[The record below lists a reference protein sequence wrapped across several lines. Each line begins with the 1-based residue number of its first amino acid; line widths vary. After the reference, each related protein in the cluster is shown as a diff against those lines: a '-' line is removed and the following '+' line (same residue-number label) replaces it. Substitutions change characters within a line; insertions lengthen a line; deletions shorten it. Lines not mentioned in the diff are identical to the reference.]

1 MNENLELQLKT
12 LPSEPGVY
20 RDYDKNGQLLYVGK
34 AKNLKKRVLS
44 YFNKNQNG
52 YRTRIMVS
60 KIVRLETTVVNSE
73 YDALLLENNL
83 IKEHQPFYNVMLKD
97 DKTYP
102 WICIKNENF
111 PRIFMTR
118 NVIKDG
124 SEYYGPYAK
133 VRPAKIL
140 LETIKNLYKIRSCNL
155 DLSPKK
161 IEDGK
166 YKVCLEY
173 HIKNCKGP
181 CEGLESLESYDE
193 KIDAIRGI
201 IKGDFRKA
209 RKYLED
215 EMFRFAAN
223 LEFEAAQNVKER
235 LEFLED
241 YQARNT
247 VVNPNIDDVDVFGM
261 TSDET
266 AAYVNFFKIRNGNI
280 VQSFTTEIKKILEET
295 DEEILEEALV
305 EIRQK
310 FSSESKEILL
320 PFHLNIEIPNI
331 KLIVPKV
338 GDKKRIVELSEK
350 NAKEYRLEK
359 LKQVQIVDPERHTN
373 RIMAEMQKLLRM
385 PVEPR
390 HIEGFDNSNIQ
401 GSNPVS
407 ACVVFKDGKPSKS
420 DYRIFHVK
428 TVEGPNDFATMEEV
442 IYRRY
447 KRMLDEGENLPQL
460 ILIDGGKG
468 QLSSAVK
475 SLKLLGL
482 YGKITVV
489 GIAKRLEE
497 IFFPEDPIPLYLDK
511 KSETLKILQRVR
523 DEAHRFGVKHHRT
536 RRTNNTIKSE
546 LEEIP
551 GVGEKTIE
559 LLLKKLKS
567 VRSKEMVFN
576 KLKYNDGEN
585 PFWEVTRDYRQH
597 DEEPVNEKVFRIDA
611 ISGTVTE
618 IKVVS
623 Y

>member
-1 MNENLELQLKT
+1 MNPSLELQLKT

-20 RDYDKNGQLLYVGK
+20 RYYDKNDQLLYVGK

-44 YFNKNQNG
+44 YFNKNLPG
-52 YRTRIMVS
+52 YRTRIMVG
-60 KIVRLETTVVNSE
+60 KIQRLETTIVNSE

-102 WICIKNENF
+102 WICIKNEEF
-111 PRIFMTR
+111 PRIFLTR
-118 NVIKDG
+118 TKIRDG

-140 LETIKNLYKIRSCNL
+140 LDTIKHIYKLRTCNL
-155 DLSPKK
+155 NLAPAK
-161 IEDGK
+161 IEEGK

-173 HIKNCKGP
+173 HIKNCNGP
-181 CEGLESLESYDE
+181 CEALESKAEYDE

-209 RKYLED
+209 KEYLIDRMTAYASGLRFED
-215 EMFRFAAN
+215 
-223 LEFEAAQNVKER
+223 AQIIKER
-235 LEFLED
+235 LDILDD
-241 YQARNT
+241 YQSRNT

-280 VQSFTTEIKKILEET
+280 IQSFTTEIKKILEES
-295 DEEILEEALV
+295 DEDIMEEALI

-310 FSSESKEILL
+310 FDSDSKEVLL
-320 PFHLNIEIPNI
+320 PFHLPIEIPNV

-350 NAKEYRLEK
+350 NAREYRLEK
-359 LKQVQIVDPERHTN
+359 LKQVQIIDPERHTT

-401 GSNPVS
+401 GTNPVS
-407 ACVVFKDGKPSKS
+407 ACVVFKDGKPSKA
-420 DYRIFHVK
+420 DYRIFHPK

-447 KRMLDEGENLPQL
+447 KRLLEEGDSLPQL

-475 SLKLLGL
+475 SLRLLGL
-482 YGKITVV
+482 YGKITIV

-536 RRTNNTIKSE
+536 RRSNSTIKSE
-546 LEEIP
+546 LEGIP
-551 GVGEKTIE
+551 GVGDKTIE
-559 LLLKKLKS
+559 MLLSRLKS
-567 VRSKEMVFN
+567 VKRVKESSLETLEEILGKSK
-576 KLKYNDGEN
+576 
-585 PFWEVTRDYRQH
+585 
-597 DEEPVNEKVFRIDA
+597 A
-611 ISGTVTE
+611 
-618 IKVVS
+618 KVV
-623 Y
+623 YDFFNNA

>member
-1 MNENLELQLKT
+1 MNSNLELQLKT

-20 RDYDKNGQLLYVGK
+20 RYYDKNGQLLYVGK

-60 KIVRLETTVVNSE
+60 KIVKLETTVVNSE

-111 PRIFMTR
+111 PRVFLTR
-118 NVIKDG
+118 TIIKDG

-155 DLSPKK
+155 DLAPQK

-193 KIDAIRGI
+193 KIEAIRGI

-235 LEFLED
+235 LDILED

-280 VQSFTTEIKKILEET
+280 VQSFTTEIKKMLEET
-295 DEEILEEALV
+295 DEEILEEALI

-310 FSSESKEILL
+310 FASESKEILL

-447 KRMLDEGENLPQL
+447 KRMLNEGENLPQL

-482 YGKITVV
+482 YGKITIV

-567 VRSKEMVFN
+567 VKRVKEAN
-576 KLKYNDGEN
+576 LE
-585 PFWEVTRDYRQH
+585 TL
-597 DEEPVNEKVFRIDA
+597 EEILGKQK
-611 ISGTVTE
+611 G
-618 IKVVS
+618 KVVWEFFNS
-623 Y
+623 N

>member
-1 MNENLELQLKT
+1 MQAKFRNFVFMNPSLELQLKT

-20 RDYDKNGQLLYVGK
+20 RYYDKNEQLLYVGK

-44 YFNKNQNG
+44 YFNKNLSG
-52 YRTRIMVS
+52 YRIKIMVS
-60 KIVRLETTVVNSE
+60 KIQRLETTIVNSE

-102 WICIKNENF
+102 WICIKNEDF
-111 PRIFMTR
+111 PRIFLTR

-140 LETIKNLYKIRSCNL
+140 LDTIKHIYKLRTCNL
-155 DLSPKK
+155 NLDPAK
-161 IEDGK
+161 IAEGK

-173 HIKNCKGP
+173 HIKNCEGP
-181 CEGLESLESYDE
+181 CEDLESKEEYDE

-209 RKYLED
+209 KDYLVNQ
-215 EMFRFAAN
+215 MMKLASN
-223 LEFEAAQNVKER
+223 LKFEEAQIIKER
-235 LEFLED
+235 LDILED
-241 YQARNT
+241 YQAKNT

-280 VQSFTTEIKKILEET
+280 IQSFTTEIKKILEET
-295 DEEILEEALV
+295 DEDILEEALI

-310 FSSESKEILL
+310 FSSDSKEVLL
-320 PFHLNIEIPNI
+320 PFHLSVEIPNV

-359 LKQVQIVDPERHTN
+359 LKQVQIIDPERHTN

-401 GSNPVS
+401 GTNPVS
-407 ACVVFKDGKPSKS
+407 ACVVFKDGKPSKA
-420 DYRIFHVK
+420 DYRIFHPK

-475 SLKLLGL
+475 SLRLLGL
-482 YGKITVV
+482 YGKITIV

-536 RRTNNTIKSE
+536 RRKNSTIKSE

-559 LLLKKLKS
+559 LLLSKLKS
-567 VRSKEMVFN
+567 VKRIKESNLETLEEILGKSKAKVIWEFFN
-576 KLKYNDGEN
+576 A
-585 PFWEVTRDYRQH
+585 Q
-597 DEEPVNEKVFRIDA
+597 
-611 ISGTVTE
+611 
-618 IKVVS
+618 
-623 Y
+623 

>member
-1 MNENLELQLKT
+1 MNPSLELQLKT

-20 RDYDKNGQLLYVGK
+20 RYYDKNDQLLYVGK
-34 AKNLKKRVLS
+34 AKHLKKRVLS
-44 YFNKNQNG
+44 YFNKNLPG
-52 YRTRIMVS
+52 YRIKIMVG
-60 KIVRLETTVVNSE
+60 KIVRLETTIVNSE

-83 IKEHQPFYNVMLKD
+83 IKEHRPFYNVLLKD

-102 WICIKNENF
+102 WICIKNESF
-111 PRIFMTR
+111 PRIFLTR

-140 LETIKNLYKIRSCNL
+140 LDTIKHIYKLRTCNL
-155 DLSPKK
+155 NLSPSK
-161 IEDGK
+161 IAEGK

-173 HIKNCKGP
+173 HIKNCEGP
-181 CEGLESLESYDE
+181 CEDLESKEDYDE

-209 RKYLED
+209 KEYLISQMMKLAE
-215 EMFRFAAN
+215 N
-223 LEFEAAQNVKER
+223 LKFEEAQTIKER
-235 LEFLED
+235 LDILED
-241 YQARNT
+241 YQAKNT

-261 TSDET
+261 TSDEA

-280 VQSFTTEIKKILEET
+280 IQSFTTEIKKILEET
-295 DEEILEEALV
+295 DEDILEEALI

-310 FSSESKEILL
+310 FSSDSKEVLL
-320 PFHLNIEIPNI
+320 PFHLSVEIPNV

-401 GSNPVS
+401 GTNPVS
-407 ACVVFKDGKPSKS
+407 ACVVFKDGKPSKA
-420 DYRIFHVK
+420 DYRIFHPK
-428 TVEGPNDFATMEEV
+428 TVEGANDFATMEEV

-447 KRMLDEGENLPQL
+447 KRMLDEGESLPQL

-475 SLKLLGL
+475 SLRLLGL
-482 YGKITVV
+482 YGKITIV

-497 IFFPEDPIPLYLDK
+497 IFFPEDSIPLYLDK

-536 RRTNNTIKSE
+536 RRKNSTIKSE

-559 LLLKKLKS
+559 LLLSKLKS
-567 VRSKEMVFN
+567 VKRIRESSMETLEEILGKSKAKVIWDFFN
-576 KLKYNDGEN
+576 AE
-585 PFWEVTRDYRQH
+585 
-597 DEEPVNEKVFRIDA
+597 
-611 ISGTVTE
+611 
-618 IKVVS
+618 
-623 Y
+623 

>member
-1 MNENLELQLKT
+1 MNPSLELQLKT

-20 RDYDKNGQLLYVGK
+20 RYYDKNDQLLYVGK

-44 YFNKNQNG
+44 YFNKNLSG
-52 YRTRIMVS
+52 YRIKIMVG
-60 KIVRLETTVVNSE
+60 KIQRLETTIVNSE

-102 WICIKNENF
+102 WICIKNEDF
-111 PRIFMTR
+111 PRIFLTR

-140 LETIKNLYKIRSCNL
+140 LDTIKHIYKLRTCNL
-155 DLSPKK
+155 NLAPNK
-161 IEDGK
+161 IDDGK

-173 HIKNCKGP
+173 HIKNCEGP
-181 CEGLESLESYDE
+181 CEGLESKEDYDE

-209 RKYLED
+209 KEYLINQMMKHAE
-215 EMFRFAAN
+215 N
-223 LEFEAAQNVKER
+223 LQFEQAQLIKER
-235 LEFLED
+235 LDILED
-241 YQARNT
+241 YQAKNT

-280 VQSFTTEIKKILEET
+280 IQSFTTEIKKILEES
-295 DEEILEEALV
+295 DEDIMEEALI

-310 FSSESKEILL
+310 FSSDSKEVLL
-320 PFHLNIEIPNI
+320 PFHLSVEIPNV

-401 GSNPVS
+401 GTNPVS
-407 ACVVFKDGKPSKS
+407 ACVVFKDGKPSKA
-420 DYRIFHVK
+420 DYRIFHPK

-447 KRMLDEGENLPQL
+447 KRMLDEGESLPQL

-475 SLKLLGL
+475 SLRLLGL
-482 YGKITVV
+482 YGKITIV

-536 RRTNNTIKSE
+536 RRKNSTIKSE

-559 LLLKKLKS
+559 LLLSKLKS
-567 VRSKEMVFN
+567 VKRIKESNLETLEEIVGKVKAKVIHDFLN
-576 KLKYNDGEN
+576 K
-585 PFWEVTRDYRQH
+585 
-597 DEEPVNEKVFRIDA
+597 
-611 ISGTVTE
+611 
-618 IKVVS
+618 
-623 Y
+623 

>member
-1 MNENLELQLKT
+1 MNPSLELQLKT

-20 RDYDKNGQLLYVGK
+20 RYYDKNEQLLYVGK

-44 YFNKNQNG
+44 YFNKNLSG
-52 YRTRIMVS
+52 YRIKIMVG
-60 KIVRLETTVVNSE
+60 KIQRLETTIVNSE

-102 WICIKNENF
+102 WICIKNEAF
-111 PRIFMTR
+111 PRIFLTR

-140 LETIKNLYKIRSCNL
+140 LDTIKHIYKLRTCNL
-155 DLSPKK
+155 NLAPNK
-161 IEDGK
+161 IDDGK

-173 HIKNCKGP
+173 HIKNCEGP
-181 CEGLESLESYDE
+181 CEGLESKEDYDE

-209 RKYLED
+209 KDYLVNQMMKYAE
-215 EMFRFAAN
+215 N
-223 LEFEAAQNVKER
+223 LQFEQAQLIKER
-235 LEFLED
+235 LDILED
-241 YQARNT
+241 YQAKNT

-280 VQSFTTEIKKILEET
+280 IQSFTTEIKKILEES
-295 DEEILEEALV
+295 DEDIMEEALI

-310 FSSESKEILL
+310 FSSDSREVLL
-320 PFHLNIEIPNI
+320 PFHLSVEIPNV

-359 LKQVQIVDPERHTN
+359 LKQVQIIDPERHTN

-401 GSNPVS
+401 GTNPVS
-407 ACVVFKDGKPSKS
+407 ACVVFKDGKPSKA
-420 DYRIFHVK
+420 DYRIFHPK

-475 SLKLLGL
+475 SLRLLGL
-482 YGKITVV
+482 YGKITIV

-536 RRTNNTIKSE
+536 RRKNSTIKSE

-559 LLLKKLKS
+559 LLLSKLKS
-567 VRSKEMVFN
+567 VKRIKESNLETLEEILGKSKAKVIHDFFN
-576 KLKYNDGEN
+576 
-585 PFWEVTRDYRQH
+585 Q
-597 DEEPVNEKVFRIDA
+597 
-611 ISGTVTE
+611 
-618 IKVVS
+618 
-623 Y
+623 

>member
-1 MNENLELQLKT
+1 MNPSLELQLKT

-20 RDYDKNGQLLYVGK
+20 RYYDKNEQLLYVGK

-44 YFNKNQNG
+44 YFNKNLSG
-52 YRTRIMVS
+52 YRIKIMVG
-60 KIVRLETTVVNSE
+60 KIQRLETTIVNSE

-102 WICIKNENF
+102 WICIKNEDF
-111 PRIFMTR
+111 PRIFLTR
-118 NVIKDG
+118 NKIKDG

-140 LETIKNLYKIRSCNL
+140 LDTIKHIYKLRTCNL
-155 DLSPKK
+155 NLSPQK
-161 IEDGK
+161 IAEGK

-173 HIKNCKGP
+173 HIKNCEGP
-181 CEGLESLESYDE
+181 CEDLESKEEYDE

-209 RKYLED
+209 KDYLVAQ
-215 EMFRFAAN
+215 MMKHASN
-223 LEFEAAQNVKER
+223 LQFENAQIIKER
-235 LEFLED
+235 LDLLED
-241 YQARNT
+241 YQTKNT

-280 VQSFTTEIKKILEET
+280 IQSFTTEIKKILEET
-295 DEEILEEALV
+295 DEDIMEEALI

-310 FSSESKEILL
+310 FGSDSKEVLL
-320 PFHLNIEIPNI
+320 PFHLSVEIPNV

-359 LKQVQIVDPERHTN
+359 LKQVQIVDPERHTT

-401 GSNPVS
+401 GTNPVS
-407 ACVVFKDGKPSKS
+407 ACVVFKNGKPSKA
-420 DYRIFHVK
+420 DYRIFHPK

-447 KRMLDEGENLPQL
+447 KRMLDEGESLPQL

-475 SLKLLGL
+475 SLRLLGL
-482 YGKITVV
+482 YGKITIV

-511 KSETLKILQRVR
+511 KSETLKILQQVR
-523 DEAHRFGVKHHRT
+523 DEAHRFGVRHHRT
-536 RRTNNTIKSE
+536 RRKNSTIKTE

-559 LLLKKLKS
+559 LLLSKLKS
-567 VRSKEMVFN
+567 VKRIKESNLETLEEILGKSKAKVIWEYFN
-576 KLKYNDGEN
+576 D
-585 PFWEVTRDYRQH
+585 
-597 DEEPVNEKVFRIDA
+597 
-611 ISGTVTE
+611 
-618 IKVVS
+618 
-623 Y
+623 

>member
-20 RDYDKNGQLLYVGK
+20 RYYDKNGQLLYVGK

-118 NVIKDG
+118 NVVKDG

-193 KIDAIRGI
+193 KIDSIRGI

-280 VQSFTTEIKKILEET
+280 VQSFTTEIKKMLEET
-295 DEEILEEALV
+295 DEEILEEALI

-567 VRSKEMVFN
+567 VKRVKEANLETLEEILGKQKGKIVWEFFN
-576 KLKYNDGEN
+576 
-585 PFWEVTRDYRQH
+585 Q
-597 DEEPVNEKVFRIDA
+597 
-611 ISGTVTE
+611 
-618 IKVVS
+618 
-623 Y
+623 